1 MSSSERSLPMT
12 PIPPLAV
19 AVWCDETQ
27 LWVRLRDGR
36 QLSVP
41 LNFFPRL
48 ERASAAE
55 RERVL
60 ISGAGRGLHWEELDE
75 DISVAG
81 LLAGIGDR
89 TREREHHEQ
98 ESED

>member
-1 MSSSERSLPMT
+1 
-12 PIPPLAV
+12 
-19 AVWCDETQ
+19 
-27 LWVRLRDGR
+27 
-36 QLSVP
+36 VP

-60 ISGAGRGLHWEELDE
+60 ISGEGRGLHWEELDE

-89 TREREHHEQ
+89 MREREHHEQ